1 MEQDQGQ
8 GHQPEESPVAP
19 EESTGITSESENGTA
34 PEQSDS
40 AGSVS
45 EMEAL
50 RKQAYHGSR
59 KISQLTT
66 DKSDLTAELQQRD
79 ARIQALEN
87 QVNMIS
93 QQQQT
98 NAEAGYD
105 YDQNQGVDEDYKLYR
120 NATQELANV
129 YGEIKEDVAS
139 LKDQNQ
145 RRQRIKDLQDNF
157 GLAYED
163 ADAAV
168 QYRDN
173 GDDINFAKVV
183 NLGSA
188 QQQARQQAR
197 SQRQEQISAA
207 SVVNEGSATP
217 SGTPANVEQQAED
230 IATGKVNQRDVSK
243 MLAENPDLLDKL
255 STRFLK

>member
-1 MEQDQGQ
+1 MNDSDQ
-8 GHQPEESPVAP
+8 GHQPEQSPVAP
-19 EESTGITSESENGTA
+19 EESPGITSDSENGTV
-34 PEQSDS
+34 PDQSDS
-40 AGSVS
+40 TDSVS

-50 RKQAYHGSR
+50 RKQAYHGNR

-66 DKSDLTAELQQRD
+66 DKSDLTGELQQRD

-105 YDQNQGVDEDYKLYR
+105 YDQNQGTDEDYKLYR

-129 YGEIKEDVAS
+129 YGEIKDDVAS

-168 QYRDN
+168 QYRD
-173 GDDINFAKVV
+173 NFAKVV